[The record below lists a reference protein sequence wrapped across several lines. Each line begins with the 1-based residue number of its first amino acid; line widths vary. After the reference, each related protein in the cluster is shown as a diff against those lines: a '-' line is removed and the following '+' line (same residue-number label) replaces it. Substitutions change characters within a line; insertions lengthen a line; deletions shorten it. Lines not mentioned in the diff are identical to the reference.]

1 MYKPPI
7 YSLRPA
13 LTALVLATLGPSA
26 IAQSMDE
33 LEARLFDHPA
43 LDAMRYGSD
52 AARERAQAA
61 TGLPDPVVSLGINNF
76 PIFDPSFDTFL
87 PTNKAIGIRQQI
99 PNRAGREARSA
110 EALRR
115 AVQNDAA
122 TDMRFAELRA
132 ALQIALIE
140 KRRIEAQRIL
150 AEERDAKYAEL
161 EEIVQTEIDS
171 GRPVVFRLAEIDVER
186 AEVARTLA
194 ELEGQLSQV
203 DAQLIDLV
211 GLVPAT
217 PAPALTV
224 LDWNG
229 DAQAFHLVRV
239 ADKAIDVAD
248 AGVDQAEADYKPNW
262 GAQLTYQQRDQ
273 GSGAPGSTFAGDDW
287 VSGAVT
293 FTIPLWAESRQAP
306 ALRAAK
312 ADREAARARYMAA
325 ARTASAQYAAFD
337 ATRRAAD
344 ESIAVFQQ
352 KIDAIADQVAAQ
364 LTTYESGIGDYSPII
379 DGEIAT
385 IALRAQIALEQS
397 RRDNAIARMNALL
410 VTR

>member
-1 MYKPPI
+1 MHNEGGGLDVPDVVDRREFFPHVQHVPRLAPAVVDDLPP
-7 YSLRPA
+7 
-13 LTALVLATLGPSA
+13 VQVCLAVEGAPVVDAGPRHGG
-26 IAQSMDE
+26 
-33 LEARLFDHPA
+33 LEACALGDGPGRHVSTVAAAADADAEVSAHHDIEILDIDNTAVRQSQIRRLEKMRSTRDEAKCQAA
-43 LDAMRYGSD
+43 LDALREGAKGDGNLLALAVD

-99 PNRAGREARSA
+99 PNWAGREPRSA

-194 ELEGQLSQV
+194 ELEGQLYN
-203 DAQLIDLV
+203 
-211 GLVPAT
+211 GLGVPSIEQQDEEEARNT
-217 PAPALTV
+217 
-224 LDWNG
+224 NEG
-229 DAQAFHLVRV
+229 DRELWKDDRSIGKPRRV
-239 ADKAIDVAD
+239 
-248 AGVDQAEADYKPNW
+248 
-262 GAQLTYQQRDQ
+262 QRD
-273 GSGAPGSTFAGDDW
+273 
-287 VSGAVT
+287 
-293 FTIPLWAESRQAP
+293 
-306 ALRAAK
+306 
-312 ADREAARARYMAA
+312 
-325 ARTASAQYAAFD
+325 
-337 ATRRAAD
+337 
-344 ESIAVFQQ
+344 
-352 KIDAIADQVAAQ
+352 
-364 LTTYESGIGDYSPII
+364 SPI
-379 DGEIAT
+379 
-385 IALRAQIALEQS
+385 
-397 RRDNAIARMNALL
+397 
-410 VTR
+410 

>member
-1 MYKPPI
+1 M
-7 YSLRPA
+7 
-13 LTALVLATLGPSA
+13 
-26 IAQSMDE
+26 
-33 LEARLFDHPA
+33 
-43 LDAMRYGSD
+43 
-52 AARERAQAA
+52 
-61 TGLPDPVVSLGINNF
+61 VSLGINNF

-344 ESIAVFQQ
+344 ESIAVFRQ

>member
-13 LTALVLATLGPSA
+13 LTALLLATLGPAA

-87 PTNKAIGIRQQI
+87 PTSKAIGIRQQI

-140 KRRIEAQRIL
+140 KRRIEAQRTL

-161 EEIVQTEIDS
+161 EEIVQTEIDA

-239 ADKAIDVAD
+239 SDKAIDVAD

-312 ADREAARARYMAA
+312 AD
-325 ARTASAQYAAFD
+325 
-337 ATRRAAD
+337 
-344 ESIAVFQQ
+344 
-352 KIDAIADQVAAQ
+352 
-364 LTTYESGIGDYSPII
+364 
-379 DGEIAT
+379 
-385 IALRAQIALEQS
+385 
-397 RRDNAIARMNALL
+397 
-410 VTR
+410 

>member
-1 MYKPPI
+1 MSNSPI
-7 YSLRPA
+7 YSLRFA
-13 LTALVLATLGPSA
+13 LTALSLTSLGPVA

-52 AARERAQAA
+52 ASRERAQAA

-76 PIFDPSFDTFL
+76 PIFDPAFDSFL

-99 PNRAGREARSA
+99 PNRAGRNARSA

-115 AVQNDAA
+115 ALQNDAA
-122 TDMRFAELRA
+122 TDMRFSELRA
-132 ALQIALIE
+132 RLQIALIE
-140 KRRIEAQRIL
+140 KRRIEAQRVL

-161 EEIVQTEIDS
+161 EAIVQTEIDS

-203 DAQLIDLV
+203 DAQLIDYV

-217 PAPALTV
+217 PAPELSA
-224 LDWNG
+224 LDWTG
-229 DAQAFHLVRV
+229 DARAFHLVRV
-239 ADKAIDVAD
+239 SDKAVHVAD
-248 AGVDQAEADYKPNW
+248 AGVDQAKAEYKPNW

-273 GSGAPGSTFAGDDW
+273 GSGGPGSTFAGDDW

-293 FTIPLWAESRQAP
+293 FTIPLWAKNRQAP

-312 ADREAARARYMAA
+312 AEREAARARYMAA
-325 ARTASAQYAAFD
+325 SRTAAAQYAAYD

-344 ESIAVFQQ
+344 KSIAVFQQ
-352 KIDAIADQVAAQ
+352 KIAAIADQVAAQ
-364 LTTYESGIGDYSPII
+364 LTTYESGVGDYSPII
-379 DGEIAT
+379 DGEIAA
-385 IALRAQIALEQS
+385 ISLRAQIALEQS
-397 RRDNAIARMNALL
+397 RRDSAIARMNALL
-410 VTR
+410 VTP